1 MAVSIIEV
9 AKLANVSR
17 MTVTRVMRNDSVRK
31 ETRQRVLCAMR
42 ELGYVPSRAAQAMRS
57 LDPLRSSQATCF
69 ALVFGVDTQ
78 KADDFFCEV
87 TRGIEKKASEFGLC
101 ALQVHWLEDIENSWL
116 KMQTVLSIDGLC
128 GVILVGQFSSEEVSA
143 IKKVN
148 ANIVIVDGPVPDGV
162 KAAGVESDNSGGCE
176 LALCHLIECNVKK
189 PLILTGPKEHYFSQA
204 MMIAVDKYREQFESL
219 EVLNTDY
226 TSEMA
231 KKCVNKLIDSNI
243 EFDAIF
249 GNDTL
254 CIGAMK
260 ALAEHDIRIP
270 EDVKIIGFDDIPLC
284 QFLTPSL
291 SSIHIDKQHLG
302 GEAVKVLVDI
312 VRKGKKADN
321 IRLKINSELR
331 KREST
336 GLIVN
341 S

>member
-17 MTVTRVMRNDSVRK
+17 MTVTRVMRSDSVRE

-42 ELGYVPSRAAQAMRS
+42 ELGYVPSRAARAMRS

-78 KADDFFCEV
+78 KSDDFFCEV
-87 TRGIEKKASEFGLC
+87 SRGIEKKASEFGLC
-101 ALQVHWLEDIENSWL
+101 ALHVHWLEDIESSWL

-128 GVILVGQFSSEEVSA
+128 GVILVGQFSFEEVTA

-148 ANIVIVDGPVPDGV
+148 ENIVIVDGPVPDGV
-162 KAAGVESDNSGGCE
+162 EAAGVESDNLAGAE
-176 LALCHLIECNVKK
+176 EALCHLLECNVKK
-189 PLILTGPKEHYFSQA
+189 PIILTGPKDHYFSQA
-204 MMIAVDKYREQFESL
+204 MMTIVDKYRDKFESL
-219 EVLNTDY
+219 EVFNTNY

-231 KKCVNKLIDSNI
+231 KKCVEKLIDSNI

-260 ALAEHDIRIP
+260 ALAEHNILIP
-270 EDVKIIGFDDIPLC
+270 EDVKIIGFDNIPVC
-284 QFLTPSL
+284 QFLVPSL
-291 SSIHIDKQHLG
+291 TSINIDKQGLG
-302 GEAVKVLVDI
+302 REAVKALVDI
-312 VRKGKKADN
+312 VRNGKKKNN
-321 IRLKINSELR
+321 IKLMINSELIKRNSTR
-331 KREST
+331 K
-336 GLIVN
+336 IN
-341 S
+341 N